1 MKTKSKI
8 SAGANLSYIRMAA
21 FCITAVAFLAN
32 LAGAAGPQV
41 ELGSVSAAPGSTL
54 LVPLSCEET
63 AAAQVT
69 VLVVRLALPEAQIEV
84 LDVLPDPAL
93 AVAGKSLDY
102 EIAGD
107 ILSLCVFGGNTAIQ
121 PGQLGLLLLR
131 LRPESVTAG
140 TISLAVTEIQGADKN
155 AGAVTVTG
163 TGGLVTVLDEA
174 LPHKADPDGDWH
186 ISLGELLRIIQLYNM
201 GAHHCEALSEDGFAP
216 GPGDTDCEGHDAD
229 YNPRDWKISF
239 EELLRLIQFY
249 NAPYGVYHREAAT
262 EDGFSPGP
270 YGIFYGR

>member
-8 SAGANLSYIRMAA
+8 SRGANPPYIRMAA
-21 FCITAVAFLAN
+21 FCIMAAACLSAV
-32 LAGAAGPQV
+32 AGAAGPRV
-41 ELGSVSAAPGSTL
+41 ELGSVSAAPGSAF
-54 LVPLSCEET
+54 LVSLSCEET
-63 AAAQVT
+63 AATQVT

-84 LDVLPDPAL
+84 LEVLPDPAL
-93 AVAGKSLDY
+93 AVAGKSLDS
-102 EIAGD
+102 ERKGD
-107 ILSLCVFGGNTAIQ
+107 ILSLCVFGGETIIP
-121 PGQLGLLLLR
+121 PGKLGFLLLR
-131 LRPESVTAG
+131 LRPESATAD

-174 LPHKADPDGDWH
+174 LPHKADPDRDWH

-216 GPGDTDCEGHDAD
+216 GPGDTGCEGHDAD

-249 NAPYGVYHREAAT
+249 NAPYGVYHREAGT
-262 EDGFSPGP
+262 EDGFAPGP
-270 YGIFYGR
+270 YGILYSR